1 MSIQVYEL
9 PFRTVFCSIDH
20 SKNSGQHP
28 SCLTSHPSTLSPQ
41 WEHQLGLF
49 WEVFRAWLLLNLVH
63 MLSRVWDMLKR
74 LVERGTNRASSCS
87 RAGPWDQALGR
98 RRSLLRQC
106 HLCRVCQIAQA
117 SCARAHYAFSVG
129 QNPARQCA
137 IGAGLRDETVCTTV
151 NKVCASGLKAIILG
165 AQTIM
170 TGNAEIIV
178 AGGTES
184 MSQVPHYLPNM
195 RSGAKYGDQTL
206 VDGVLRDGL
215 TDAYGRKEHM
225 GLSAEEC
232 ARDHGFDRKAQDDY
246 AVRSYERAQAAQKS
260 GAFDWE
266 ITPVE
271 LPGMRG
277 KPGVTV
283 DKDDEPKNV
292 STAMA
297 NSEQWLTWPVECWQT
312 PSHEACFHS

>member
-1 MSIQVYEL
+1 MLNAGSSFTCAHCGSSI
-9 PFRTVFCSIDH
+9 
-20 SKNSGQHP
+20 
-28 SCLTSHPSTLSPQ
+28 
-41 WEHQLGLF
+41 
-49 WEVFRAWLLLNLVH
+49 
-63 MLSRVWDMLKR
+63 
-74 LVERGTNRASSCS
+74 
-87 RAGPWDQALGR
+87 
-98 RRSLLRQC
+98 
-106 HLCRVCQIAQA
+106 
-117 SCARAHYAFSVG
+117 G

-137 IGAGLRDETVCTTV
+137 LGAGLGEETVCTTV
-151 NKVCASGLKAIILG
+151 NKVCASSLKAIILG

-170 TGNAEIIV
+170 TSNADIIV
-178 AGGTES
+178 AGGAES

-215 TDAYGRKEHM
+215 TDAYGKKEHM

-232 ARDHGFDRKAQDDY
+232 AQDHGFDRKAQDDY
-246 AVRSYERAQAAQKS
+246 AIRSYEKAQAAQKS

-271 LPGMRG
+271 LPGVRG

-292 STAMA
+292 GIAMA
-297 NSEQWLTWPVECWQT
+297 NPE
-312 PSHEACFHS
+312 